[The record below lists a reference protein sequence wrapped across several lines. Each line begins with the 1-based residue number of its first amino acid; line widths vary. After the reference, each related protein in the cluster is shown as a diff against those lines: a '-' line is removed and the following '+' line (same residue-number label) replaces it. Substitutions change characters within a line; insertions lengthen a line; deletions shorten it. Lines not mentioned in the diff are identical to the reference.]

1 VATLTLLIKGGWVI
15 DPAQKMNKKADVL
28 IESGKIAAIGDNL
41 NAAGAKVIEA
51 EGKYV
56 VPGLIDMHVHLRE
69 PGLEGKE
76 DIYTG
81 TRAAAMGGFTTVACM
96 PNTKPVIDNITGI
109 EYIKG
114 RAQST
119 GAVNVYPIGAIT
131 KVSEGVELAE
141 IGDMVQAGAV
151 AVSDDGK
158 PVSNTQVMRLA
169 FEYAKMFGIP
179 VIAHS
184 EEAYLAEGG
193 QMHEGYVSTV
203 LGLKGIPALA
213 EEIMIARDCMLAEY
227 TGGRLHVA
235 HVSTAGSVEIIRQAK
250 ARGVNVTAEVT
261 PHHLTLTDEAV
272 RSFDTSTKVNPPL
285 RTAADISALVAGLKD
300 GTIDAIATDH
310 APHAFEDK
318 DVEYRYAPF
327 GISGLETAVPLV
339 LNALLHSGEMDMSG
353 VVAAMT
359 VRPAQILGLDKGT
372 LLTGKDADI
381 TILDPAYEQTIDP
394 QQFVSKG
401 KNSPYGGF
409 KVKGKAIA
417 TIVAGEVVMQEGRI
431 LK

>member
-1 VATLTLLIKGGWVI
+1 MRLVIKGGRII
-15 DPAQKMNKKADVL
+15 DPAQNMDKIADIL
-28 IESGKIAAIGDNL
+28 IEKGKITAIGDKL
-41 NAAGAKVIEA
+41 TA
-51 EGKYV
+51 EGAQEINAEGRCV

-114 RAQST
+114 RTQSV

-131 KVSEGVELAE
+131 KGSDGVELAE

-151 AVSDDGK
+151 AFSDDGK

-169 FEYAKMFGIP
+169 FEYAGMFGVP
-179 VIAHS
+179 VIAHC

-213 EEIMIARDCMLAEY
+213 EEIMVARDCMLAEY

-235 HVSTAGSVEIIRQAK
+235 HVSTAGSVEIIRRAK
-250 ARGVNVTAEVT
+250 ARGVRVTAEVT
-261 PHHLTLTDEAV
+261 PHHLTLTDDAV
-272 RSFDTSTKVNPPL
+272 RSFDTGTKVNPPL
-285 RTAADISALVAGLKD
+285 RTAADIAALIAGLKD
-300 GTIDAIATDH
+300 GTIDVIATDH
-310 APHAFEDK
+310 APHAFEEK

-327 GISGLETAVPLV
+327 GISGLETAVSLV
-339 LNALLHSGEMDMSG
+339 LQALVHSGAMSLAG

-359 VRPAQILGLDKGT
+359 VRPAEILGLDKGT
-372 LLTGKDADI
+372 LTVGKDADI
-381 TILDPAYEQTIDP
+381 TILDPDCGHTIDP
-394 QQFVSKG
+394 GQFVSKG

-409 KVKGKAIA
+409 AVKGKAVA

>member
-1 VATLTLLIKGGWVI
+1 MKLVIKGGWVI
-15 DPAQKMNKKADVL
+15 DPAQNMHKKADVL
-28 IESGKIAAIGDNL
+28 IEHGKIAAIGEFVS
-41 NAAGAKVIEA
+41 AEGAYEINA

-69 PGLEGKE
+69 PGLEAKE
-76 DIYTG
+76 DISTG
-81 TRAAAMGGFTTVACM
+81 TRAAAMGGFTSIACM
-96 PNTKPVIDNITGI
+96 PNTKPVIDNITGV
-109 EYIKG
+109 EYVKS

-119 GAVNVYPIGAIT
+119 GVVNVYPIGAIT
-131 KVSEGVELAE
+131 KGSEGAELAE

-158 PVSNTQVMRLA
+158 PVSNAQVMRLA
-169 FEYAKMFGIP
+169 LEYTKMFAIP

-184 EEAYLAEGG
+184 EDPHLADGG

-203 LGLKGIPALA
+203 LGLKGIPAVA

-235 HVSTAGSVEIIRQAK
+235 HVSTAGAVEIIRQAK

-272 RSFDTSTKVNPPL
+272 RSFSTSTKVNPPL
-285 RTAADISALVAGLKD
+285 RTNADIEALIAGLKD
-300 GTIDAIATDH
+300 GTIDVIATDH
-310 APHAFEDK
+310 APHAFEEK

-339 LNALLHSGEMDMSG
+339 LQALVHSGKMELAE
-353 VVAAMT
+353 VVAALT

-372 LLTGKDADI
+372 LHTGKDADV
-381 TILDPAYEQTIDP
+381 TIFDLEQEYSIDP

-409 KVKGKAIA
+409 KIKGRAVA
-417 TIVAGEVVMQEGRI
+417 TIVAGEVVMQEGRL